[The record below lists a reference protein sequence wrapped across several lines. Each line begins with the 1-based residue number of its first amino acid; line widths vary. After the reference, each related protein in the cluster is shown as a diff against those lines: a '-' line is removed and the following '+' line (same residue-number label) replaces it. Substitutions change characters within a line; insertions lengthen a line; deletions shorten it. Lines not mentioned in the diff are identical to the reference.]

1 MKTKRIVLQN
11 LLLASILALAGQAA
25 YPQVPRAPGGTY
37 AVIELDGM
45 VSPVMAEYL
54 EESIERA
61 QRDGA
66 GFIVIQ
72 MDTPGGLMSSMRQII
87 QSILQSKVPVV
98 VYTYPK
104 GAQAASAGGFIML
117 SAHVA
122 VMAPGTEIGAMH
134 PVSPM
139 LDFMKRDDRGGPAGV
154 MEKKVLNDTVAYARS
169 LAQKRGRSEAWAE
182 RAVRDAISSTYLE
195 ARRQGVTD
203 LVAEDMEDLLRK
215 LDGRRVEVGGSVG
228 TVRISTAGLRPV
240 EYPMQWHQR
249 VANSFADPQIML
261 VLLILAVVGIG
272 IEMKN
277 PGLIFPGVIGA
288 ISLLLFL
295 LTVRILPVNLAGIA
309 FIVLAVVLFILEL
322 KFTSYGLLTVAG
334 IASFVFGAMILF
346 QSPLPGGY
354 VPLTTIVAT
363 LLVIMALV
371 FIVLRAVMQAHRGR
385 VSTGIEGMKGETGEA
400 IRGFTGRGKIFI
412 HGEIW
417 DAESDTEIRVKETVV
432 VTDVRGMTLLVKRK

>member
-1 MKTKRIVLQN
+1 MKKKRIIIQSLV
-11 LLLASILALAGQAA
+11 LASAIAMAGGAA
-25 YPQVPRAPGGTY
+25 RPQAPGGIY
-37 AVIELDGM
+37 AVMKLDGM
-45 VSPVMAEYL
+45 VSPIMAEYL
-54 EESIERA
+54 EDSIDRA
-61 QRDGA
+61 QKEGA
-66 GFIVIQ
+66 RFIVIQ

-98 VYTYPK
+98 VYTYPR

-122 VMAPGTEIGAMH
+122 AMAPGTEIGAMH

-139 LDFMKRDDRGGPAGV
+139 LNFMKKDDRGGPAGI

-169 LAQKRGRSEAWAE
+169 LAQKRGRNQAWAE

-195 ARRQGVTD
+195 ARRQGVID
-203 LVAEDMEDLLRK
+203 LVAEDMDDLLK
-215 LDGRRVEVGGSVG
+215 QLEGRRIEVGGPAG
-228 TVRISTAGLRPV
+228 TVRMETDGLRPV
-240 EYPMQWHQR
+240 EYGMEWHQR

-295 LTVRILPVNLAGIA
+295 LTVRILPVNMAGIA
-309 FIVLAVVLFILEL
+309 FIVLAVILFIMEL

-354 VPLTTIVAT
+354 IPLTTIIAT
-363 LLVIMALV
+363 LLVIMAVV

-385 VSTGIEGMKGETGEA
+385 VSTGIEGLRGESGEA
-400 IRGFTGRGKIFI
+400 MRAFTGRGKVFI

-417 DAESDTEIRVKETVV
+417 DAESDSEIKEKETVV